1 MPRFGTFC
9 QRIRPQ
15 DWWDRTEAQARASLH
30 AHILVWFKPREM
42 LPTYRDID
50 SVPRVAP
57 GVEPRQRPAAQE
69 VKPLAEKTEDACYHR
84 FHMARV
90 TAELVRP
97 CVAGP
102 KWGGFDLEMMQ
113 VAFLARAIQT
123 RLPYAHF
130 CTTNHCLRNRNSC
143 RPPRGKN
150 ILSRVRPRCE

>member
-1 MPRFGTFC
+1 
-9 QRIRPQ
+9 
-15 DWWDRTEAQARASLH
+15 
-30 AHILVWFKPREM
+30 M

-102 KWGGFDLEMMQ
+102 KWGGYDLEMLQ
-113 VAFLARAIQT
+113 IAFLARAVQT
-123 RLPYAHF
+123 RLPYVHF
-130 CTTNHCLRNRNSC
+130 CTTNYCLRNRNSC
-143 RPPRGKN
+143 RPPRGGAKFCHAYDPVVN
-150 ILSRVRPRCE
+150 RFRVRLLAEVLLPVAEATSPMLLRDL

>member
-1 MPRFGTFC
+1 
-9 QRIRPQ
+9 
-15 DWWDRTEAQARASLH
+15 
-30 AHILVWFKPREM
+30 M

-123 RLPYAHF
+123 RLPYVHF
-130 CTTNHCLRNRNSC
+130 LVVPKRAVSC
-143 RPPRGKN
+143 VHKHKRAFMSINTR
-150 ILSRVRPRCE
+150 L

>member
-1 MPRFGTFC
+1 
-9 QRIRPQ
+9 
-15 DWWDRTEAQARASLH
+15 
-30 AHILVWFKPREM
+30 M

-69 VKPLAEKTEDACYHR
+69 VKPLAEKIEDACYHR
-84 FHMARV
+84 FHMGRV

-123 RLPYAHF
+123 RLPYVHF
-130 CTTNHCLRNRNSC
+130 LVV
-143 RPPRGKN
+143 P
-150 ILSRVRPRCE
+150 